1 MSYLDEMGVQAA
13 YKFLDDRWPDQ
24 DIKPSEVE
32 EYMDM
37 LRTLHPHELRPA
49 LCMIAVGPFGEE
61 IRPPADMIYDEIVDL
76 RDAYSQE
83 ILRAQA
89 DAKRRVDAQN
99 LPPAVEPRPAL
110 PSEMAR
116 PDHVAGVAQT
126 AREAIERARQ
136 KAQGNIDEKRNPS

>member
-1 MSYLDEMGVQAA
+1 VSYLDELGVQAA

-24 DIKPSEVE
+24 DIKPSEID

-49 LCMIAVGPFGEE
+49 LCMIAVTAFGEE
-61 IRPPADMIYDEIVDL
+61 LRPPSDMIYDQVLEL

-83 ILRAQA
+83 LLRAQA
-89 DAKRRVDAQN
+89 DAKRRIE
-99 LPPAVEPRPAL
+99 AVREQQDDVPRPAK
-110 PSEMAR
+110 PSELAR
-116 PDHVAGVAQT
+116 PDHVTDVART

-136 KAQGNIDEKRNPS
+136 KAQGNIDKSKEQE